1 MTSLSLAIRF
11 GGDWEYYLAVGTS
24 SGGNTGFS
32 MRWSDLRKW
41 IHVGLISNYRNEVL
55 QQTSVQEGVAFL
67 VALQKSCGE
76 RSDQLSVK
84 LLVKNAHL
92 RIRLAHRWYPMREL
106 APHTFIMRVTGKWM
120 IEWEGKHEHW

>member
-32 MRWSDLRKW
+32 MRWSDLGQW
-41 IHVGLISNYRNEVL
+41 IHVGPISNYRNEFR
-55 QQTSVQEGVAFL
+55 QQKSVQEGVEFL
-67 VALQKSCGE
+67 VALPKSCGE

-84 LLVKNAHL
+84 LSVKNAHL

-106 APHTFIMRVTGKWM
+106 APHTFIMRVMGKWM
-120 IEWEGKHEHW
+120 IERERKHEQW